1 MSASR
6 SAWGHTRVHLC
17 GRNRGGSADRMLIKG
32 GQGDSREAAALTS
45 TCTGVLTGK
54 SRCGTARG
62 EGPATRRYSPARTRW
77 EDCYPT
83 KSGPGRAVTANA
95 RRRSA
100 RHRAAS
106 RSTSRRESPR
116 TRGRTGPS
124 GGHRDREPKKGNSH
138 RVRRGIKSRSSNSRG
153 GVVRDRAV
161 HGRSSDKAGR
171 VTEGRKSES
180 GGGRSGRLGADRRV
194 MTDDCV

>member
-17 GRNRGGSADRMLIKG
+17 GRNRGGSADRMHMEG
-32 GQGDSREAAALTS
+32 GQGDRREAAALTS
-45 TCTGVLTGK
+45 TCTGALTGK
-54 SRCGTARG
+54 SRCETARG

-116 TRGRTGPS
+116 TRGRTCPS
-124 GGHRDREPKKGNSH
+124 GGHRGREPRKGSSH
-138 RVRRGIKSRSSNSRG
+138 RARREIKNRSSNSRG

-161 HGRSSDKAGR
+161 HGKGSDKAGR
-171 VTEGRKSES
+171 VT
-180 GGGRSGRLGADRRV
+180 GGVKERTWRG
-194 MTDDCV
+194 M

>member
-1 MSASR
+1 MASR
-6 SAWGHTRVHLC
+6 SAWGHTRVHLHERNQGGNA
-17 GRNRGGSADRMLIKG
+17 GRVLRKGGPGDRRVAAERTSTRTGAPTGKRKCEPARGG
-32 GQGDSREAAALTS
+32 E
-45 TCTGVLTGK
+45 
-54 SRCGTARG
+54 
-62 EGPATRRYSPARTRW
+62 PATRRCSPARTRW

-83 KSGPGRAVTANA
+83 RSRPGQVMTATA
-95 RRRSA
+95 RRRKA

-106 RSTSRRESPR
+106 WSTSRRESPR

-124 GGHRDREPKKGNSH
+124 GGHRDREPRKGSSH
-138 RVRRGIKSRSSNSRG
+138 RARREIKSRSSNSRG

-171 VTEGRKSES
+171 VTRGQKSES